1 MLSVTQHK
9 KSCLCCLL
17 YELTDV
23 LGWKKL
29 ICFLMGRKILFI
41 GSFLFLCIG
50 FSLTLE
56 LIFVRKNVSSRTSSN
71 REAVVKNDQ
80 QANGEMKPVQNFTPE
95 PITQALNYNQSK
107 GEHDSTFSPHNPM
120 RVAFG
125 GTPCILFWAR
135 RITVTFQ
142 NQTWLD
148 LTDAAFGRKAVVD
161 THSSNC
167 SEESAT
173 LSLKFGDTENPT
185 ALAIRFVLSNGE
197 LPGRSWFS
205 LRQVEIVLN
214 GSTRASF
221 LAPVRCCG
229 PATRGMVPARSSG
242 AFPLPLLRPGHA
254 GDGACPW
261 AVTLLDLQIQGFA
274 VQGGQF
280 AEARD
285 CAPSLSPA
293 VLLGLAVSLILLLV
307 LAYALHML
315 LYLRLLDRHYE
326 FIATSPTH
334 FPQLRAHRATEE
346 KELLRSQGQESYEL
360 QSQQIC
366 KIYA

>member
-1 MLSVTQHK
+1 MVRLVIHFTVLSLLLSSYIHK
-9 KSCLCCLL
+9 LLSCNLSTHTIIHL
-17 YELTDV
+17 
-23 LGWKKL
+23 
-29 ICFLMGRKILFI
+29 
-41 GSFLFLCIG
+41 
-50 FSLTLE
+50 
-56 LIFVRKNVSSRTSSN
+56 
-71 REAVVKNDQ
+71 ADQ

-229 PATRGMVPARSSG
+229 PATRGMVPARGRSPCWTSRASHFHTCPG
-242 AFPLPLLRPGHA
+242 TGGGQCQQGQALPYVQCCPTKPGDPGLARRKRRTLFPAPL
-254 GDGACPW
+254 
-261 AVTLLDLQIQGFA
+261 IQGFA